1 MLGTVSPRVTPINS
15 RDIDTGGGGD
25 LSRATTAVVT
35 HSQSQT
41 DLDRRLD
48 PEEGGRPEDDND
60 GDASSDDYD
69 EDDDDD
75 DVPEMKQ
82 LLLARKMKQME
93 KSLWHQLVTTC
104 SYHNLKATMKW
115 ILDEATLRL
124 SLNVWLQAATA
135 ISIYLC
141 LSTYL
146 SAVLY
151 TSSLN
156 DLHYAML
163 QFEDVTMLMTV
174 YILFADDIKLL
185 TLPRQVPTDLLT

>member
-1 MLGTVSPRVTPINS
+1 MLGTASPRVTPINS

-25 LSRATTAVVT
+25 LSRAVVT

-60 GDASSDDYD
+60 GDASSDDED
-69 EDDDDD
+69 EDDDEDNA
-75 DVPEMKQ
+75 PEMKQ

-135 ISIYLC
+135 ISIYL
-141 LSTYL
+141 SIYL
-146 SAVLY
+146 SMSIYLSICSTVHLIIERPP
-151 TSSLN
+151 LC
-156 DLHYAML
+156 YA
-163 QFEDVTMLMTV
+163 TV
-174 YILFADDIKLL
+174 RGRDDADDCVH
-185 TLPRQVPTDLLT
+185 PVR

>member
-48 PEEGGRPEDDND
+48 PEEGSRPEGDDND
-60 GDASSDDYD
+60 SDASSDD

-75 DVPEMKQ
+75 NAPEMKQ
-82 LLLARKMKQME
+82 LLLARKIKQME
-93 KSLWHQLVTTC
+93 QSLWHQLVTTC

-135 ISIYLC
+135 IPM
-141 LSTYL
+141 YL
-146 SAVLY
+146 SICSTV
-151 TSSLN
+151 
-156 DLHYAML
+156 DLITERPPLCYA
-163 QFEDVTMLMTV
+163 TV
-174 YILFADDIKLL
+174 RGRDDADDCVH
-185 TLPRQVPTDLLT
+185 PVR

>member
-48 PEEGGRPEDDND
+48 PEEGGRPEGDND
-60 GDASSDDYD
+60 SDASSDD
-69 EDDDDD
+69 DDDDND
-75 DVPEMKQ
+75 NAPEMKQ
-82 LLLARKMKQME
+82 LLLARKIKQME
-93 KSLWHQLVTTC
+93 QSLWHQLVTTC

-124 SLNVWLQAATA
+124 ALNVWLQAATA
-135 ISIYLC
+135 MSV
-141 LSTYL
+141 YL
-146 SAVLY
+146 SICSTVHLI
-151 TSSLN
+151 TERPPLC
-156 DLHYAML
+156 YAML

-185 TLPRQVPTDLLT
+185 TLPRQVPTDLT